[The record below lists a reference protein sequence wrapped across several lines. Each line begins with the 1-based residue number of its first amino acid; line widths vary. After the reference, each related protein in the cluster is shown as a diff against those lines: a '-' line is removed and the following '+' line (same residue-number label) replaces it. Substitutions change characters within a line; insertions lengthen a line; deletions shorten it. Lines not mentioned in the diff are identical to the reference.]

1 MKFLRILF
9 GNLTLYFQK
18 SKSIFLLYCLC
29 GVMSTIAFLYF
40 YGNMVPIIY
49 NRGSTEFYYR
59 EFTLKGTLSPD
70 DLSELNSESLIE
82 AVTMI
87 HTERDENEKSKKTYI
102 AADLG
107 TSPAL
112 VSAMGESSFT
122 QGDLYSVLA
131 PVSSGLSVGDN
142 WRFREKDFKVIG
154 VHTAKEYRI
163 PPQTYKELALATDR
177 ALVYAAE
184 REDVESGRAQTFM
197 ENYFSGSV
205 IVQTPL
211 VSSALDLPVSLQ
223 SLGLIC
229 VAYGLVIVAF
239 LFLFLYLMENT
250 ARETAL
256 CRILGASRT
265 YLCFLHFW
273 EVLLLSSGSSLAG
286 ILLHAAFY
294 RSFFSKWN
302 AVEGI
307 SYFFGDYLTV
317 FLIMTLITLA
327 VSLFFILRSTHL
339 SPVEARRLADG

>member
-18 SKSIFLLYCLC
+18 SKSIFLLYCVC

-40 YGNMVPIIY
+40 YGNMVPIIA
-49 NRGSTEFYYR
+49 NRNSTEFYYR
-59 EFTLKGTLSPD
+59 EFTLNGTLSPD
-70 DLSELNSESLIE
+70 DLYKLNEEALVE

-87 HTERDENEKSKKTYI
+87 HVERDENDRSQKTYI

-122 QGDLYSVLA
+122 EGDRYSVLA
-131 PVSSGLSVGDN
+131 PIRSDLSIGDS
-142 WRFREKDFKVIG
+142 WHFGEKDFKVIG
-154 VHTAKEYRI
+154 VHTGNEYHI
-163 PPQTYKELALATDR
+163 PLQTYRELSLSINH

-184 REDVESGRAQTFM
+184 REDVESGRAQAFL
-197 ENYFSGSV
+197 ENFFSGSV
-205 IVQTPL
+205 TVQAPF

-229 VAYGLVIVAF
+229 IAYGLVIVAF
-239 LFLFLYLMENT
+239 LFLFLYLMECT
-250 ARETAL
+250 AKETAL

-307 SYFFGDYLTV
+307 PYFSA
-317 FLIMTLITLA
+317 II
-327 VSLFFILRSTHL
+327 
-339 SPVEARRLADG
+339 